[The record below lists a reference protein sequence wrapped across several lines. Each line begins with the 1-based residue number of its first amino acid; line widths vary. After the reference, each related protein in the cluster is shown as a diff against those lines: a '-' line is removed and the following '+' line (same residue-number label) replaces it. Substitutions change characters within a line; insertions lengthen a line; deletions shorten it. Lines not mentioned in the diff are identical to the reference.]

1 MGKVLATHYCKK
13 TKWWLIGRYRPRQKK
28 KQKQIQKKKKNKYKR
43 VKGIKGRWRAPPR
56 SLIRDA
62 YAPPPPPFLER
73 SDFLQFDFR
82 RFCGSA
88 ALAYKEC
95 SPYTLDECLEVFRV
109 YFQAY
114 EEYMGH
120 PHPPIRREQ
129 IARIMQ
135 EMPWIDEIRKTS
147 DSYIADIDPNT
158 YKYIIRLHFKTKY
171 RRCDYNINHFFS
183 GRIRELRLYEVIAG
197 YE

>member
-1 MGKVLATHYCKK
+1 
-13 TKWWLIGRYRPRQKK
+13 
-28 KQKQIQKKKKNKYKR
+28 
-43 VKGIKGRWRAPPR
+43 
-56 SLIRDA
+56 
-62 YAPPPPPFLER
+62 
-73 SDFLQFDFR
+73 
-82 RFCGSA
+82 
-88 ALAYKEC
+88 
-95 SPYTLDECLEVFRV
+95 
-109 YFQAY
+109 
-114 EEYMGH
+114 MGH

>member
-1 MGKVLATHYCKK
+1 
-13 TKWWLIGRYRPRQKK
+13 
-28 KQKQIQKKKKNKYKR
+28 
-43 VKGIKGRWRAPPR
+43 
-56 SLIRDA
+56 
-62 YAPPPPPFLER
+62 
-73 SDFLQFDFR
+73 
-82 RFCGSA
+82 
-88 ALAYKEC
+88 
-95 SPYTLDECLEVFRV
+95 
-109 YFQAY
+109 
-114 EEYMGH
+114 MGH

-158 YKYIIRLHFKTKY
+158 YKYIIRLYFKTKY